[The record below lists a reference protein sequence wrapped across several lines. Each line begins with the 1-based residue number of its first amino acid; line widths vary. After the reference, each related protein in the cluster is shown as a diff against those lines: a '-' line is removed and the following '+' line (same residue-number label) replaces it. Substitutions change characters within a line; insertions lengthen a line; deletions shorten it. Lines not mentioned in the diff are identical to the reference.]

1 MFNRGGVLLIVGML
15 IPAFRINAQSS
26 ITPIEWNSRRLTL
39 QDYVVSEAYSD
50 KASTSSFQWSEST
63 GSFRSLESPWLRIK
77 YADINNTF
85 LPQESWMRADVRTP
99 SKLAYEQLKY
109 DLSEY
114 YCRKIEFEVNHYG
127 GLKRVMNSYRD
138 SLATAVKRLAELTDE
153 GSDERA
159 VDSLSVVLSKQLS
172 GTSIPYLDITA
183 PEVRGIVWGVS
194 LHALCSFRLGGSA
207 DLLPSPVPRMEMEVT
222 AGYGRCFLSA
232 GLSFQAS
239 GDWLESQE
247 AFTYNGQAYPR
258 GARCDDTRYY
268 GLFEYTAWDKPRF
281 QVRPFVGAGI
291 THLTFLPHENLQ
303 PVTCPLFLA
312 GVSLDYRLSSF
323 WNLPNKRL
331 TSILL
336 RGRVY
341 ITKDKIADYS
351 GCSINVGIGITPLI
365 YKTR

>member
-1 MFNRGGVLLIVGML
+1 MKRIVLSLFISGMVML
-15 IPAFRINAQSS
+15 PFRAGAQSS
-26 ITPIEWNSRRLTL
+26 AAPLEWNSRKLTFS
-39 QDYVVSEAYSD
+39 DYIESGAKYGNPSN
-50 KASTSSFQWSEST
+50 TSIQWKEKT
-63 GSFRSLESPWLRIK
+63 TTFRAAGCKWLRIK
-77 YADINNTF
+77 YSDINNTF
-85 LPQESWMRADVRTP
+85 LPQESWMRGDLRTP
-99 SKLAYEQLKY
+99 SKLAYEQLKF

-114 YCRKIEFEVNHYG
+114 YCRKVELEVNHHG

-138 SLATAVKRLAELTDE
+138 SLATAVKKLAELTDE

-159 VDSLSVVLSKQLS
+159 VDSLSVVLSNHLS
-172 GTSIPYLDITA
+172 GTSIPYSDITA

-247 AFTYNGQAYPR
+247 AFAYNGQAYPR
-258 GARCDDTRYY
+258 GARCEDTRYY
-268 GLFEYTAWDKPRF
+268 GLFEYTAWEKPRF
-281 QVRPFVGAGI
+281 QLKPFVGAGI
-291 THLTFLPHENLQ
+291 THLTFMPRENLQ
-303 PVTCPLFLA
+303 PITRPLFLA
-312 GVSLDYRLSSF
+312 GVSVDYRLSSF
-323 WNLPNKRL
+323 WNLPDKRL

-341 ITKDKIADYS
+341 VTKDQMADYS
-351 GCSINVGIGITPLI
+351 GCSINVGIGITPLF